1 MKKLWIAISVSMIP
15 TISVIFII
23 LIIVF
28 AVGGQ
33 SDNSTSLESCQTTEG
48 GVTDLNFNKD
58 HFVKTVQERGNA
70 FSDKADKI
78 ISESDKAGVSP
89 ILFVSIMAH
98 ESSWGTSSAI
108 RNNNNPSGQMNSSGI
123 ISYATLDEGIEATGR
138 TLHNLVIER
147 KLDTVEKLGSVYC
160 PVGADNDPT
169 GLNKN
174 WVPTVKDMMKTFS
187 GNEDTTSLATGSG
200 GCSINDIGVTGE
212 KMNYFDDMFELA
224 KLQLGKPYV
233 LGADISSID
242 PLSFDCGAF
251 TLWLFQQRKITVK
264 FNRIAQNQYD
274 NTRRINDNEVKAGDL
289 IFFHSTYDTG
299 RGEYITHVGMVISET
314 QFIQAGGDKVQI
326 SDMNNSYY
334 KSHFAGFGR
343 VE

>member
-1 MKKLWIAISVSMIP
+1 MWIGIITSLVPVLFMG
-15 TISVIFII
+15 TVVLVIIFSI
-23 LIIVF
+23 
-28 AVGGQ
+28 GGQ
-33 SDNSTSLESCQTTEG
+33 SSSSTSPESCQTAG
-48 GVTDLNFNKD
+48 SGVTDLNFNKE
-58 HFVKTVQERGNA
+58 HFIKTVQEKGNA

-78 ISESDKAGVSP
+78 ISESEKAGVSP
-89 ILFVSIMAH
+89 ILFVAIMAH
-98 ESSWGTSSAI
+98 ESAWGTSSAI
-108 RNNNNPSGQMNSSGI
+108 RNNNNPSGQMSASGI

-147 KLDTVEKLGSVYC
+147 QLDTVEKLGSVYC

-187 GNEDTTSLATGSG
+187 GTEDNSNLATGG
-200 GCSINDIGVTGE
+200 GCSINDIGVTGD
-212 KMNYFDDMFELA
+212 KMNYFDDIFELA

-242 PLSFDCGAF
+242 PVSFDCGAF
-251 TLWLFQQRKITVK
+251 TLWLFQQKKISVK

-299 RGEYITHVGMVISET
+299 RGEYITHVGMVISDT
-314 QFIQAGGDKVQI
+314 QFIQAGGDRVQI
-326 SDMNNSYY
+326 SDMNNDYY